1 MEGLGSHREL
11 DDSSRALD
19 GIDALMIWE
28 VLEDVTCDSELCDG
42 SVFGGVVG
50 VPQSGPRAGRTRT
63 RRPWSRTEGTRG
75 QGRI

>member
-1 MEGLGSHREL
+1 MVLRS
-11 DDSSRALD
+11 LD
-19 GIDALMIWE
+19 GLDAVTIRK

-63 RRPWSRTEGTRG
+63 RRPWLHTEGTRG